1 VAKDI
6 IKEGRKLASK
16 GSSPLMYMWHGKKYW
31 GAAHGLAGIMRVLMH
46 AELRSDEQDDVKNTL
61 RYMTK
66 NRFPSGNYPSSEG
79 NESDR
84 LVHWYHGA
92 PGVALTLANAYEVIA
107 SCSSTPL

>member
-1 VAKDI
+1 
-6 IKEGRKLASK
+6 
-16 GSSPLMYMWHGKKYW
+16 
-31 GAAHGLAGIMRVLMH
+31 MRVLMH